1 MIGPKL
7 WNNPISLED
16 LMDEDSGSGG
26 EAVAMADIFYDNAGE
41 DSNEMMASSP
51 EPASPAS
58 DVVDVKPLIRPSII
72 VPTRSK
78 LDRMI
83 MHDYAEVTVTS
94 SGDTVKIEPNLQSGA
109 NEFLYVESKRARL
122 DREKV
127 TNVTILENI

>member
-1 MIGPKL
+1 
-7 WNNPISLED
+7 
-16 LMDEDSGSGG
+16 MDEDSGSGG

-41 DSNEMMASSP
+41 NSNEMMASSP

-78 LDRMI
+78 LDRMFTCL
-83 MHDYAEVTVTS
+83 HDYAEVTVIS

-127 TNVTILENI
+127 KT